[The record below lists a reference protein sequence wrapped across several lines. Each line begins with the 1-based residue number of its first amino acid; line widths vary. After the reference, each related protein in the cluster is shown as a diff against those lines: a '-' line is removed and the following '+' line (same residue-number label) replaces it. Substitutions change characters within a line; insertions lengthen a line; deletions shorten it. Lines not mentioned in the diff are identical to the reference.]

1 MKNILL
7 LTCLL
12 ISTMGISQI
21 VLPVDFESTTID
33 YTFGGFGGGELSV
46 IPNPDASGINT
57 SANVARMIK
66 NGPEP
71 FGGGFMDLATPID
84 FSVMNSFKMSVWTPA
99 AGTDVLLKVESPANG
114 AIFVEA
120 TATTTTAMAWE
131 ELTFNLPETDP
142 TETYQRIT
150 LIFENGTVGDGSDA
164 FTYYIDDVSQTMGTV
179 VVTLPDLPITFDDA
193 TLDYNLGDFGEN
205 VSMLV
210 PDPEDATNTVVQ
222 TIKTVAAQTWAGTT
236 AGAAGLDNAIPFTA
250 SETKM
255 SVRVWSPDA
264 NIPIRLKVE
273 SATDPTVS
281 VETEAMTTVAMEWET
296 LEFDFANEAMG
307 TAAFNV
313 ESVYDKVSIFF
324 NFDTD
329 GATAGEKTYFWDDV
343 EFIANLVELPDLP
356 ITFDDANLDYNLGD
370 FGENVSMLVPD
381 PEDAT
386 NTVVQ
391 TIKTAAAQT
400 WAGTTAGA
408 AGLANAIPFTA
419 SETKMSVRVWS
430 PDANIPIRL
439 KVENAADGTISVETE
454 AMTTVAMAWE
464 TLEFDFANEA
474 MGTAAFNVESVY
486 DKVSIFFNFDTDGA
500 TAGEK
505 TYFWDDVIFLENV
518 VELPDL
524 PITFE
529 STTLDYNLGDFGGNI
544 SSIVVDPVDP
554 SNTVV
559 QSIKQLGSE
568 TWAGTTAGAAG
579 LASAIPF
586 ATTET
591 TMAVRVWSP
600 DADTP
605 VLLKVENSANSA
617 ISVETQTL
625 TTVAM
630 EWETLVFDFT
640 NENAN
645 TPAID
650 FDAVYDK
657 VSIFLNF
664 GTTGDVAGEKTYYW
678 DDVTFGSLT
687 NTEFLDAAAN
697 GIKVSPNPASSEV
710 NIEFPA
716 ALSETVKIQLLDM
729 TGRLVQY
736 FEIADQQARL
746 ELNNQINGMYFL
758 RIESDQKIYVQKL
771 MVAK

>member
-343 EFIANLVELPDLP
+343 
-356 ITFDDANLDYNLGD
+356 
-370 FGENVSMLVPD
+370 
-381 PEDAT
+381 
-386 NTVVQ
+386 
-391 TIKTAAAQT
+391 
-400 WAGTTAGA
+400 
-408 AGLANAIPFTA
+408 
-419 SETKMSVRVWS
+419 
-430 PDANIPIRL
+430 
-439 KVENAADGTISVETE
+439 
-454 AMTTVAMAWE
+454 
-464 TLEFDFANEA
+464 
-474 MGTAAFNVESVY
+474 
-486 DKVSIFFNFDTDGA
+486 
-500 TAGEK
+500 
-505 TYFWDDVIFLENV
+505 IFLENV